1 MRWGVALVLVVVLAL
16 YAVAPAMAQGAW
28 MEVRFLRVLV
38 TFMADGDVTVGDDLT
53 VTDDAT
59 ITGDASVGGAATVT
73 GAASAASMT
82 TTGAMTAG
90 TGLTLSNGD
99 LTVADDLK
107 IAKQGALT
115 VTNGAAF
122 TVTGTYQPITAAGAV
137 TPTITMGA
145 AGDVVVLVNT
155 ANQTITIAD
164 ASTTMLSAA
173 WAGTQY
179 DTLTLICDG
188 TNWLEVSRSAN

>member
-1 MRWGVALVLVVVLAL
+1 MKHRRMILLVVALLCAL
-16 YAVAPAMAQGAW
+16 YLGVGLSAQAASPYS
-28 MEVRFLRVLV
+28 ELRFLRVLV
-38 TFMADGDVTVGDDLT
+38 TLLVDGDATVGDDLT

-59 ITGDASVGGAATVT
+59 VTGDLTVT
-73 GAASAASMT
+73 GTSGFAAVTATSLTAS
-82 TTGAMTAG
+82 

-107 IAKQGALT
+107 IDKQTVIT

-122 TVTGTYQPITAAGAV
+122 TVTGTYQPIAAAGAV

-145 AGDVVVLVNT
+145 AGDVVVIVNT
-155 ANQTITIAD
+155 SNQTITIAD
-164 ASTTMLSAA
+164 TGTTMLSAA

-188 TNWLEVSRSAN
+188 TNWLELDRSAN